1 MDKFRYKSPMNN
13 QQIHSV
19 YIGNLN
25 YNYEEGE
32 ILGLFKKFGFI
43 KNIKVMREGKL
54 NKSKGFAFVD
64 MVNLQEA
71 KKAIEALDGK
81 ECGGRTLKVSLA
93 QTQNFKEKP
102 KEFGELKPRNPKKEL
117 DNQVKKQRR
126 IRRNM
131 DVKDLFTKK

>member
-1 MDKFRYKSPMNN
+1 MKN
-13 QQIHSV
+13 QEIHSV

-25 YNYEEGE
+25 YNNEEGD
-32 ILGLFKKFGFI
+32 ILGLFKKFGYI
-43 KNIKVMREGKL
+43 KNIKIMREGKL

-81 ECGGRTLKVSLA
+81 EHGGRTLKVSLA

-117 DNQVKKQRR
+117 DNLVKKQRR
-126 IRRNM
+126 QKKRLG
-131 DVKDLFTKK
+131 VKDIFTKD